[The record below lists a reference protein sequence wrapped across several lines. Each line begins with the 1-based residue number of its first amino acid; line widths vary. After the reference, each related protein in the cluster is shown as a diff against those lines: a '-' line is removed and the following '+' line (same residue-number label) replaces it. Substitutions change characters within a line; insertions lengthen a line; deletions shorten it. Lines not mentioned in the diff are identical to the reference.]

1 MAVMAKRIICEAN
14 IIKKM
19 ISEKINPSFNE

>member
-1 MAVMAKRIICEAN
+1 MAVMAKRIIWEAN